1 MFRSGKDGEVLQLAD
16 MGLRILEMTT
26 FNADNRYR
34 HVCIY
39 GNLITLHADSGNH
52 QKLYD
57 ILCEVMI

>member
-1 MFRSGKDGEVLQLAD
+1 MFRIGKDGEVLQLAD
-16 MGLRILEMTT
+16 MLRRLEMTN

-39 GNLITLHADSGNH
+39 GNWITLHADSGNH